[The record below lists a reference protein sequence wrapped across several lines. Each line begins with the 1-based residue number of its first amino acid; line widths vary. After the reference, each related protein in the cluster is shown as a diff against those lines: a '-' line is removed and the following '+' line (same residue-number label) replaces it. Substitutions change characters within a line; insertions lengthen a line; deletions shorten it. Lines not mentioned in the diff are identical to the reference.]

1 MYRVVIT
8 RPNGSQT
15 HSSADPLPD
24 REAAAMSALRALA
37 KRVAFGR
44 GGLVLGRQIRDAD
57 LGETITHE
65 PSGYRFRT
73 EEF

>member
-1 MYRVVIT
+1 MYRVIIT
-8 RPNGSQT
+8 KPNGAQT
-15 HSSADPLPD
+15 HSSADPHPD

-37 KRVAFGR
+37 KGVAFGR
-44 GGLVLGRQIRDAD
+44 TGLALGRQIRDAD
-57 LGETITHE
+57 IGETVTHK